1 MTKTISLTELQNAYS
16 KKDIHEFLEDHL
28 FYFQA
33 KNPISEFLYNIEIQ
47 QGLYNFRNGV
57 PTYKLFFVTYQFLDF
72 LKYNTDKIH
81 DGYYSELEELVKDIV
96 CDILWEEVVDNY
108 IINNLYSL
116 LEFLN
121 SEKEWRNY
129 EM

>member
-1 MTKTISLTELQNAYS
+1 MTKSISLTELQNAYS
-16 KKDIHEFLEDHL
+16 KKDVHEFLEAHL

-47 QGLYNFRNGV
+47 QGLYNFKNGV
-57 PTYKLFFVTYQFLDF
+57 PTYKLFFATYQFLDF
-72 LKYNTDKIH
+72 LKYNTDKIR

-129 EM
+129 EI